1 MDNYFDI
8 LEHTLQTTG
17 LYEYPALIFNIDES
31 GFPLDPKPL
40 KTIHCNGSK
49 NPFSVSTGSK
59 AQVSIAACV
68 SVAGQSLPPFI
79 IWKRKSMPPDLAIG
93 ELPGTEYGLSEKGW
107 MNGVLFHSW
116 FRKVFLRYA
125 HASRPLLLLLDG
137 HSSHYCLDTIQL
149 ATENE
154 IIIFT
159 LPPNTT
165 HLTQPLDKGVF
176 GPLKVHWKQVCRD
189 HLVSHPGQVVNLYN
203 FVRLFSKAW
212 VESMT
217 VNNIAAGFEI
227 TGIYPLNRKAFRL
240 PGESSEAE
248 TVIPNVTYTPFKRYA
263 DSGDGIFSSSDL
275 HQGSSP
281 TFDLPRPPKSLSSIV
296 TLSTPRLRTVP
307 AFSISDRIS
316 SSHAS
321 VGLKSKETSGPEKP
335 VLKGTKKGEASSFI
349 CIHALLVF
357 MDIYTCTCMYM

>member
-1 MDNYFDI
+1 
-8 LEHTLQTTG
+8 
-17 LYEYPALIFNIDES
+17 
-31 GFPLDPKPL
+31 
-40 KTIHCNGSK
+40 
-49 NPFSVSTGSK
+49 
-59 AQVSIAACV
+59 
-68 SVAGQSLPPFI
+68 
-79 IWKRKSMPPDLAIG
+79 MPPDLAIG

-125 HASRPLLLLLDG
+125 PASRPLLLLLDG

-159 LPPNTT
+159 LPPNAT

-176 GPLKVHWKQVCRD
+176 GPFKVHWKQVCRD
-189 HLVSHPGQVVNLYN
+189 HLVSHPGQVVNPYN

-217 VNNIAAGFEI
+217 VTNIAAGFEI

-248 TVIPNVTYTPFKRYA
+248 TVIPNVTYTPFKWYA
-263 DSGDGIFSSSDL
+263 DSGDGIFLSSDL

-281 TFDLPRPPKSLSSIV
+281 TFDLPHPPKSPSIV
-296 TLSTPRLRTVP
+296 TLPTPKLRTVP

-321 VGLKSKETSGPEKP
+321 VGFKNKETSGHEKP
-335 VLKGTKKGEASSFI
+335 VLKGTKKGEASFI